1 MYFLATEVAQDL
13 RKYILEI
20 YDDHL
25 SSDGLV
31 SKVNKLSILVLRYIV
46 VYLHT
51 SPTLHSCVGE
61 YNYLDGIYWTYV

>member
-1 MYFLATEVAQDL
+1 MGGASVNVLHGILFLLAIEVAQDL

-31 SKVNKLSILVLRYIV
+31 GRPV
-46 VYLHT
+46 VENSHC
-51 SPTLHSCVGE
+51 SHS
-61 YNYLDGIYWTYV
+61 